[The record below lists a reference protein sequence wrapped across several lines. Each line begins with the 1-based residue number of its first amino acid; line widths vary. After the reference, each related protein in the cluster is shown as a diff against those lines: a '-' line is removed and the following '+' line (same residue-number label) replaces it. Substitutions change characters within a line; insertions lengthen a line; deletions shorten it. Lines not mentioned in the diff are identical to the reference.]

1 VKAELEGFAPAS
13 TASGGT
19 PARDSIGC
27 RESFAARA
35 FVYIERRHGTRIGAS
50 RCNGSDSESVTAI
63 APRHADGDMT
73 TVALSVPSTDLGRRE
88 SVGSTAASACTATAT
103 LFTARALHLV
113 DLENLVGGPTAADKT
128 IERVWGAYYGGI
140 PRGTTDQVLVGSS
153 RFFARRTWW
162 MLPAGIQRRV
172 RDGKDGGELAI
183 LDEVDLDH
191 LVERFGRL
199 VIASGDGRFAEL
211 ARAARGRGVHVHQV
225 TGIGTPSR
233 SRLSAASSRSRLKAP
248 IAPVDLR
255 RSTCPL
261 DPFEPLEFALS
272 SSARTSRARL
282 SRRLPAPQHA
292 CRGDFRSAIRCRTY
306 EGSSG
311 PRIASIAA
319 FVRSVEDG
327 IRCV

>member
-1 VKAELEGFAPAS
+1 MDGHLCARHDIPALQGAPSRCEIHVPMPGVEGQLPPHSVGEEGGVKAELERFAPAS

-19 PARDSIGC
+19 TARDLIRC
-27 RESFAARA
+27 CESFAARA
-35 FVYIERRHGTRIGAS
+35 FVYIERWHGTRIGAAC
-50 RCNGSDSESVTAI
+50 CNGSDSESVTAI
-63 APRHADGDMT
+63 ALRHADGDMT
-73 TVALSVPSTDLGRRE
+73 TVALSVLSTDLGRRE

-233 SRLSAASSRSRLKAP
+233 SLLSAASSRSRLKAP
-248 IAPVDLR
+248 TRTGGP
-255 RSTCPL
+255 SPL
-261 DPFEPLEFALS
+261 DMP
-272 SSARTSRARL
+272 SRPVR
-282 SRRLPAPQHA
+282 
-292 CRGDFRSAIRCRTY
+292 
-306 EGSSG
+306 
-311 PRIASIAA
+311 AA
-319 FVRSVEDG
+319 
-327 IRCV
+327 